1 MDESRD
7 KSPTAILLFAKNTS
21 KEEKKKKRERE
32 NKRKNRR
39 QNETLER
46 LLGRIK
52 LGYANKFLRN
62 VNYRS

>member
-1 MDESRD
+1 MINRQQRSIIREKYIKRR
-7 KSPTAILLFAKNTS
+7 
-21 KEEKKKKRERE
+21 KKKKEGKKERE

-46 LLGRIK
+46 LLDRIK